1 MGLVGYAAALLAL
14 ALPTGQLRDR
24 IGQNYRALIRGC
36 ATTFERFH
44 ERVDQLVLEYDPRR
58 TTELINEWEESVGL
72 PDECTAAATTLQ
84 ARRAEVVARLI
95 SVGGASIAYLQ
106 SIAQAAGYTVTIE
119 EVAPAHIRIHSS
131 ASASIQY
138 FLSGVSHS
146 GDRLIETT
154 NQQLECVLG
163 RVLHAHLVVE
173 YAKDPD
179 LCTASTHPAP
189 RPTTDSAMAIRPE
202 SRFPLLLTRTG

>member
-1 MGLVGYAAALLAL
+1 MDLTAYAAALFAL
-14 ALPTGQLRDR
+14 ALPPGQLRER
-24 IGQNYRALIRGC
+24 IGKDFRALIRGC
-36 ATTFERFH
+36 SATFWRFH
-44 ERVDQLVLEYDPRR
+44 QRVDQLVLEYDPRR

-106 SIAQAAGYTVTIE
+106 SIAQAAGYIITIE
-119 EVAPAHIRIHSS
+119 EVAPAHIRIHSG
-131 ASASIQY
+131 ASASVQY
-138 FLSGVSHS
+138 FRSGVSHS

-173 YAKDPD
+173 YVYG
-179 LCTASTHPAP
+179 S
-189 RPTTDSAMAIRPE
+189 
-202 SRFPLLLTRTG
+202 